1 MTWLG
6 SSVVI
11 VVLMVVWRMK
21 RPPDEKMDPPGNFTM
36 FFSPIQGEGDL
47 FIGGVLVIYFMYR
60 VFLESFQKF
69 QVYILNFEGLLD
81 LRYLKLQL
89 HFLLLYMHNCL
100 KF

>member
-6 SSVVI
+6 ISVVI

-47 FIGGVLVIYFMYR
+47 FIGGVLVLYFMSR
-60 VFLESFQKF
+60 FFLESFQNIRATF
-69 QVYILNFEGLLD
+69 D
-81 LRYLKLQL
+81 
-89 HFLLLYMHNCL
+89 
-100 KF
+100 